1 MNGTES
7 PPYQFLDWDT
17 NFFGFRIGRAN
28 TNRLDS
34 TGLALLHQWQ
44 RENQI
49 RCLYFL
55 ANADDRDTIALV
67 EQEGFH
73 LVEVRLIFERSL
85 KDWQPQSRPVA
96 AEGIVI
102 RPAQTADV
110 PALQEIAKNSYI
122 DSRFYFDRR
131 FPESK
136 WQEYYAF
143 WVKKSC
149 EGGAELAL
157 VAEMNG
163 EIVGYITGQVDRVKG
178 EAMYELTGVK
188 ESARRLGVG
197 QALFR
202 SGLDWYFQQGISY
215 VWLATQGRNV
225 ATQRMVQRNG
235 FITRACQLY
244 YHKWFN

>member
-1 MNGTES
+1 MNVTE
-7 PPYQFLDWDT
+7 PAPYQFLEWDT

-28 TNRLDS
+28 INRLDNAS
-34 TGLALLHQWQ
+34 LALLHQWQ

-49 RCLYFL
+49 QCLYFL
-55 ANADDRDTIALV
+55 ANADDRDTIALA

-85 KDWQPQSRPVA
+85 KDWQPQSRPIA
-96 AEGIVI
+96 AEGVII
-102 RPAQTADV
+102 RPAQAADI
-110 PALQEIAKNSYI
+110 PALREIAMNSYV

-131 FPESK
+131 FPENK

-163 EIVGYITGQVDRVKG
+163 EIVGYITGQVDRTKS

-188 ESARRLGVG
+188 ESVRRLGVG
-197 QALFR
+197 QELFR
-202 SGLDWYFQQGISY
+202 SGLDWYVQQGIAY

-225 ATQRMVQRNG
+225 VTQRMVQRNG

-244 YHKWFN
+244 YHKWFD